1 MSNAE
6 LFYTFEIGK
15 KSNTVTFI
23 LYKFNEFLQKNH
35 LKVFG
40 RSLVSYNKLL
50 VVLIKVW
57 KLPKIFVKFQPC
69 SKIEINSLTCI
80 FHWFHLIS
88 IMLSIDNFVKH
99 ETNKTTTLWLWQFL
113 GNDLNKLK
121 FLFNYWWINLGEWNW
136 SESVIFSSYTWRTK
150 VKLFNY

>member
-1 MSNAE
+1 MNS
-6 LFYTFEIGK
+6 YR
-15 KSNTVTFI
+15 
-23 LYKFNEFLQKNH
+23 KNH

-57 KLPKIFVKFQPC
+57 KLPKIFLKLQLY

-80 FHWFHLIS
+80 FHWFHLIN
-88 IMLSIDNFVKH
+88 IVLSIDNFVKH

-113 GNDLNKLK
+113 GNDLNTLK

-136 SESVIFSSYTWRTK
+136 SESVIFSSYTWRAK